1 VKKLAIFASG
11 GGTNAQKIIEY
22 FYRDKQVEVSLIVSN
37 KPNAYVITRAKNNN
51 IPTFLID
58 RESFYENRDIGGELR
73 KYNIDYIILAGF
85 LWLIPEYLI
94 DLYPDKIINIH
105 PALLPKYGGKGMYGI
120 HVHRAVRENN
130 EPFSGISIHYVNQKY
145 DEGELIFQAS
155 TKINATDSPYEIA
168 EKVQKLEHKY
178 FPMVIE
184 AIVKKTKL
192 EIKNQD

>member
-1 VKKLAIFASG
+1 VKKIAIFASG

-22 FYRDKQVEVSLIVSN
+22 FHRDKEIEIALVVSN
-37 KPNAYVITRAKNNN
+37 KPNAYVLTRAVKNN
-51 IPTFLID
+51 IPTYLLD
-58 RESFYENRDIGGELR
+58 RESFYENRNVVGELR
-73 KYNIDYIILAGF
+73 KYGIDHIILAGF
-85 LWLIPEYLI
+85 LWLIPAYLI
-94 DLYPDKIINIH
+94 DLYPKKIINIH

-130 EPFSGISIHYVNQKY
+130 ESFSGISVHYVNQKY

-155 TKINATDSPYEIA
+155 TKIDLSDSPYDIA

-184 AIVKKTKL
+184 SIVKGNELKQKS
-192 EIKNQD
+192 